1 MTNKQRREAYKIA
14 QEIISQGGN
23 GLCYALKISGF
34 EDAFYSMLS
43 CPEAKLFKPKKPCW
57 YWLPIEDI
65 QTRLIILDFCILMT
79 KTKQP

>member
-34 EDAFYSMLS
+34 EDAYYN
-43 CPEAKLFKPKKPCW
+43 KKV
-57 YWLPIEDI
+57 EKEMD
-65 QTRLIILDFCILMT
+65 
-79 KTKQP
+79 

>member
-23 GLCYALKISGF
+23 GLCYALGHSGF
-34 EDAFYSMLS
+34 EDSYYSMLS
-43 CPEAKLFKPKKPCW
+43 CPEAKLFKPKRYGW